1 MKWLNKIVDDT
12 LKKRDGFWDKQAIT
26 FFASFIMS
34 VLLGVTIVGLS
45 FYLNIVVNPAAENVF
60 NSFMVLTGVMSG
72 TNIWSKIVDNK
83 KVKDEE

>member
-34 VLLGVTIVGLS
+34 VLLGGNYS
-45 FYLNIVVNPAAENVF
+45 R
-60 NSFMVLTGVMSG
+60 S
-72 TNIWSKIVDNK
+72 
-83 KVKDEE
+83 